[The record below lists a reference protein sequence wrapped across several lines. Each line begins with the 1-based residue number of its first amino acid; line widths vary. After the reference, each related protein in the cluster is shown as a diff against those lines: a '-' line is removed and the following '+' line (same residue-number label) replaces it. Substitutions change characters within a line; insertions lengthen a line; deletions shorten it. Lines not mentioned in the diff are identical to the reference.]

1 MCGNQDRTEAVE
13 DGRAGRGSACVRERE
28 YTGRLDRI
36 PGQVT
41 SYRAAPGP
49 TGQHLSDGA
58 ATGGAGGQV
67 DGWTGVKV
75 TDHA

>member
-1 MCGNQDRTEAVE
+1 MRCGSQDRSGAVE

-41 SYRAAPGP
+41 SYRAAPP
-49 TGQHLSDGA
+49 PALTGQHLSDGV

-67 DGWTGVKV
+67 VRWTGGQV
-75 TDHA
+75 